1 MKCVHKLLL
10 ICRLPLHLHFSGHI
24 LARMFRGYILHKKV
38 IWWKRLPSVTLT
50 SNDLVTRQVMRECWR
65 HAPEDRPS
73 FRMLK
78 EELAGVAQSVLA
90 DWLRLLLS
98 LLRPAPPAPAQ
109 SPSSTASLRPSPA
122 AHPPPATTLPRAR
135 RLHAASPVWYYARA
149 TLALSHAQNMDGLL
163 NEHTTCKHVYL
174 EWSDD
179 DFELVNPTCSVLFF
193 YIPIT
198 DAAAAK
204 TAR

>member
-1 MKCVHKLLL
+1 
-10 ICRLPLHLHFSGHI
+10 
-24 LARMFRGYILHKKV
+24 
-38 IWWKRLPSVTLT
+38 
-50 SNDLVTRQVMRECWR
+50 MRECWR

-78 EELAGVAQSVLA
+78 EELAGMAQSVLA

-135 RLHAASPVWYYARA
+135 RLHAASPVWYYAR
-149 TLALSHAQNMDGLL
+149 TPLVQLCHSQNTDQLP
-163 NEHTTCKHVYL
+163 NEHTCYSQTHFSRVEWQLFWARQPYWLSVVLLNYTNLRALLCLARQQRKGPMIYTCDWL
-174 EWSDD
+174 R
-179 DFELVNPTCSVLFF
+179 
-193 YIPIT
+193 IT
-198 DAAAAK
+198 IEILK
-204 TAR
+204 QETNRF

>member
-1 MKCVHKLLL
+1 MKQT
-10 ICRLPLHLHFSGHI
+10 HFS
-24 LARMFRGYILHKKV
+24 
-38 IWWKRLPSVTLT
+38 SVKPYAPEPTL
-50 SNDLVTRQVMRECWR
+50 SNDPVMRQVMRECWR

-98 LLRPAPPAPAQ
+98 LLRPAHPAPAQ

-135 RLHAASPVWYYARA
+135 RLHAASPVWCYARA
-149 TLALSHAQNMDGLL
+149 PLVQLLHSQNTDRLPSEHLATRERSLLGWGDYDFGLVDL
-163 NEHTTCKHVYL
+163 IY
-174 EWSDD
+174 
-179 DFELVNPTCSVLFF
+179 SVLFF
-193 YIPIT
+193 
-198 DAAAAK
+198 
-204 TAR
+204 